1 MVRERTFFIRRIG
14 PGIVFCCLVFVFLG
28 LLSAC
33 ETAQRRLRQEEAQV
47 HHLVILHTNDSHGHP
62 LKFFHGSAPDVG
74 GLPAR
79 ATLVREIRR
88 TNENVL
94 LLDAGDLN
102 TGRAESNLY
111 KARPDIEGYNAIG
124 YDAMVLGNHEFDNPT
139 DVLKAQMAMARFPFL
154 SANIKTK
161 GGQNLAQPYVFKE
174 FPGFRVAILGLTT
187 RESQVLANPEHIKN
201 LIFEDEVEIARALVP
216 RLKQEAD
223 VVIALTHCGIY
234 ESSERGSRRLAS
246 EVRGIDIIVD
256 GHTHT
261 RLDYPILVEH
271 PSSDHRT
278 LIVQAWKWG
287 LIVGR
292 LDLWVKNREV
302 VDFRYEIIPV
312 NLKTVEK
319 KEDGTRAYH
328 FIGESIAED
337 QALLGLLQPYADQI
351 ESLLSDVIGY
361 AEVPFLNHDAR
372 QAETALGNLIAD
384 SMQWHTENQAVD
396 FAIQNG
402 GGIRDHIPKGPITK
416 KTIYEVL
423 PFDNSVVLLSMK
435 GSDLQRLFDFIAAIP
450 SGDGAFP
457 QVSQGVTFIIN
468 RSARRCENVLIR
480 GKPIDIH
487 RIYRIATNSY
497 LANGGDGYQVFLN
510 AVEKYDSATFQQPIL
525 IEYIKALGGRIKPK
539 TEGRISLL
547 SEKLSFTLMRLA
559 A

>member
-1 MVRERTFFIRRIG
+1 MRERTSFTG
-14 PGIVFCCLVFVFLG
+14 KEVQGIVFCCIVFVFLG

-33 ETAQRRLRQEEAQV
+33 ETARKHLLEEEAQV
-47 HHLVILHTNDSHGHP
+47 HHLVILHTNDTHGHP
-62 LKFFHGSAPDVG
+62 LKFLYGSAPDVG

-79 ATLVREIRR
+79 ATLVREIKR

-94 LLDAGDLN
+94 LLDGGDLN
-102 TGRAESNLY
+102 TGRAESNLH

-124 YDAMVLGNHEFDNPT
+124 YDAMVLGNHEFDNPP

-161 GGQNLAQPYVFKE
+161 GGQNLAQPYLFKE
-174 FPGFRVAILGLTT
+174 FPGFKVAILGLTT
-187 RESQVLANPEHIKN
+187 RETRMLANPEHVKE
-201 LIFEDEVEIARALVP
+201 LLFEDEVEIAKELVP

-223 VVIALTHCGIY
+223 VVIALTHAGIF

-246 EVRGIDIIVD
+246 EVGGIDIIVD

-261 RLDYPILVEH
+261 RLDFPILVDH

-292 LDLWVKNREV
+292 LDLWIVNRKV

-319 KEDGTRAYH
+319 KDDGTRVYH
-328 FIGESIAED
+328 FIGESIPED
-337 QALLGLLQPYADQI
+337 QALLSLLQPYADQI

-384 SMQWHTENQAVD
+384 SMKWHTENQAVD

-416 KTIYEVL
+416 KTIYDVL
-423 PFDNSVVLLSMK
+423 PFDNSIVLLSMK
-435 GSDLQRLFDFIAAIP
+435 GGDVQRLFDFIAAIP
-450 SGDGAFP
+450 SGEGAFP
-457 QVSQGVTFIIN
+457 QVSEGVTFTIN
-468 RSARRCENVLIR
+468 RSARRCENVLIK
-480 GKPIDIH
+480 GKPIDIN

-497 LANGGDGYQVFLN
+497 LANGGDGYQVFLQ
-510 AVEKYDSATFQQPIL
+510 ALEKYDSATFQQPVL
-525 IEYIKALGGRIKPK
+525 IEYIKSLGGRIKPK

-547 SEKLSFTLMRLA
+547 SERLSYTLMRLA